1 MEITNNVCWLPYD
14 RDSGKERTFMID
26 FEKQARELVGK
37 MTLEEKASQLNFDA
51 PAIPRLGI
59 PRYHWWNE
67 ALHGLA
73 RAGTATMFP
82 QSIGLA
88 AMFDAEEMKAIGDI
102 ISTEA
107 RAKYN
112 AYSSEEDRDIY
123 KGLTLWS
130 PNVNIFRDPRWGRGH
145 ETYGEDP
152 YLTSEL
158 GVAFIKGIQGDGKYL
173 KAAACAKHFAVHSGP
188 EELRHEFD
196 AQVSDKDLWETYLP
210 AFEACVKEAKVEGV
224 MGAYNR
230 TNGEPCCGSKFL
242 MKDILRGQWEFEGYF
257 TSDCWAIKDFHEN
270 HHVTDTATESAAL
283 ALKMGCDINCG
294 NTYLKVMQAY
304 QEGLVTEE
312 DITEAAVRAMRTRFR
327 LGLFADDCE
336 YDQISYEELASKEH
350 RKAAVEAAEKSVV
363 LLKNDGIL
371 PLKKEL
377 KTLAV
382 IGPNADSRW
391 PLIGNYHGTA
401 PRYITVLE
409 GIEMVA
415 ENIRIHYSEG
425 CHTMKDRV
433 EELALPDD
441 RISEAVYAAKKAGK
455 AVVCVGLDERYEG
468 EQHDVGNQFDETS
481 MADKPTTAL
490 PDSQIRLLKA
500 LIETGVELIV
510 VNMTGSAVE
519 LKWLQDTPNVKA
531 ILQGWYP
538 GAEGGLAIARILFGD
553 VNPSGKL
560 PVTFYA
566 SAEGMPPITDYSM
579 KGRTY
584 RYLETMPMYPFG
596 YGLSYTAFAYSE
608 LKTEVQDDG
617 LKVMVTV
624 ENTGDVDGDEVTEVY
639 IKDTKSQFE
648 VRNHHLAAFKRFHLK
663 AGEKQTIELFVS
675 GKQFMVVNDQG
686 MRVKDGSEFAV
697 YVGGTQ
703 PDARSE
709 ELTGQKPLETVIK
722 Y

>member
-1 MEITNNVCWLPYD
+1 MT
-14 RDSGKERTFMID
+14 D
-26 FEKQARELVGK
+26 FEKQARELVDK

-82 QSIGLA
+82 QSIALA
-88 AMFDAEEMKAIGDI
+88 AMFDSEEMGKIGDI

-112 AYSSEEDRDIY
+112 AYSSEDDRDIY

-196 AQVSDKDLWETYLP
+196 AVVSDKDLWETYLP
-210 AFEACVKEAKVEGV
+210 AFEACVKDAKVEGI

-230 TNGEPCCGSKFL
+230 TNGEPCCGSQFL
-242 MKDILRGQWEFEGYF
+242 MKDILRGKWGFEGYY

-294 NTYLKVMQAY
+294 NTYLKIMQAY

-336 YDQISYEELASKEH
+336 YDSISYEEIASREH
-350 RKAAVEAAEKSVV
+350 RQAAIEAAEKSVV

-371 PLKKEL
+371 PLDKGMEM
-377 KTLAV
+377 LAV

-455 AVVCVGLDERYEG
+455 AIVCVGLDERYEG
-468 EQHDVGNQFDETS
+468 EQHDVGNRFDETS

-490 PDSQIRLLKA
+490 PDSQIRLLNA
-500 LIETGVELIV
+500 LIETGADLVV

-519 LKWLQDTPNVKA
+519 LKWLQEAPNVKA

-566 SAEGMPPITDYSM
+566 SAEGMPSITDYSM

-584 RYLETMPMYPFG
+584 RYMESKPMYPFG
-596 YGLSYTAFAYSE
+596 YGLSYTKFAYSD
-608 LKTEVQDDG
+608 LRTEMAKGGV
-617 LKVMVTV
+617 KIIVTV
-624 ENTGDVDGDEVTEVY
+624 ENAGAVDGDEVVEVY
-639 IKDTKSQFE
+639 IKDIKSPFE
-648 VRNHHLAAFKRFHLK
+648 VRNHHLAAFKRFHIK
-663 AGEKQTIELFVS
+663 AGEQQAVELFVPE
-675 GKQFMVVNDQG
+675 KQFMVVNDQG
-686 MRVKDGSEFAV
+686 ERIKDGTEFAV

-709 ELTGQKPLETVIK
+709 ELTGQKPLKMVIQ

>member
-1 MEITNNVCWLPYD
+1 M
-14 RDSGKERTFMID
+14 KD
-26 FEKQARELVGK
+26 FEKQARELVEK

-73 RAGTATMFP
+73 RGGTATMFP
-82 QSIGLA
+82 QSIALA
-88 AMFDAEEMKAIGDI
+88 AMFDAQEMVKIGDI

-152 YLTSEL
+152 FLTSEL
-158 GVAFIKGIQGDGKYL
+158 GVAFIKGIQGDKTYL

-210 AFEACVKEAKVEGV
+210 AFEACVKEGKVEGV

-230 TNGEPCCGSKFL
+230 TNGEPCCGSKLL
-242 MKDILRGQWEFEGYF
+242 MKDILRGKWNFEGYF

-294 NTYLKVMQAY
+294 STYLKIMQAY

-336 YDQISYEELASKEH
+336 YDKISYDVVACKEH
-350 RKAAVEAAEKSVV
+350 RQAAVRAAEKSVV

-371 PLKKEL
+371 PLKKTME
-377 KTLAV
+377 KLAV

-401 PRYITVLE
+401 PRYVTVLE
-409 GIEMVA
+409 GIETVA
-415 ENIRIHYSEG
+415 ENVRLHYSEG

-433 EELALPDD
+433 EELALPND
-441 RISEAVYAAKKAGK
+441 RVSEAVCAAREAGT
-455 AVVCVGLDERYEG
+455 AVVCLGLDERYEG
-468 EQHDVGNQFDETS
+468 EQHDVGNRFDETS

-490 PDSQIRLLKA
+490 PDSQIALLEA
-500 LIETGVELIV
+500 LLETGVDLIV

-519 LKWLQDTPNVKA
+519 LKWLQQSPNVRA

-538 GAEGGLAIARILFGD
+538 GAEGGLAIARILFGE

-566 SAEGMPPITDYSM
+566 SAEGMPPVTDYSM

-584 RYLETMPMYPFG
+584 RYLECDPMYPFG
-596 YGLSYTAFAYSE
+596 YGLSYSRFAYSDLRIKAE
-608 LKTEVQDDG
+608 TNGVR
-617 LKVMVTV
+617 VTV
-624 ENTGDVDGDEVTEVY
+624 LVKNTGDMDGDEVVQIY

-648 VRNHHLAAFKRFHLK
+648 VRNHRLAGFKRIHLR
-663 AGEKQTIELFVS
+663 AGEEKETEIFIS
-675 GKQFMVVNDQG
+675 DKQFTVVNDKG
-686 MRVKDGSEFAV
+686 ERVKDGSEFILYA
-697 YVGGTQ
+697 GGGQ
-703 PDARSE
+703 PDGRSE
-709 ELTGQKPLETVIK
+709 ELTGQKPLESLIH

>member
-1 MEITNNVCWLPYD
+1 
-14 RDSGKERTFMID
+14 MID

>member
-1 MEITNNVCWLPYD
+1 
-14 RDSGKERTFMID
+14 
-26 FEKQARELVGK
+26 
-37 MTLEEKASQLNFDA
+37 
-51 PAIPRLGI
+51 
-59 PRYHWWNE
+59 
-67 ALHGLA
+67 
-73 RAGTATMFP
+73 
-82 QSIGLA
+82 
-88 AMFDAEEMKAIGDI
+88 
-102 ISTEA
+102 
-107 RAKYN
+107 
-112 AYSSEEDRDIY
+112 
-123 KGLTLWS
+123 
-130 PNVNIFRDPRWGRGH
+130 
-145 ETYGEDP
+145 
-152 YLTSEL
+152 
-158 GVAFIKGIQGDGKYL
+158 
-173 KAAACAKHFAVHSGP
+173 
-188 EELRHEFD
+188 
-196 AQVSDKDLWETYLP
+196 
-210 AFEACVKEAKVEGV
+210 
-224 MGAYNR
+224 
-230 TNGEPCCGSKFL
+230 
-242 MKDILRGQWEFEGYF
+242 
-257 TSDCWAIKDFHEN
+257 
-270 HHVTDTATESAAL
+270 
-283 ALKMGCDINCG
+283 
-294 NTYLKVMQAY
+294 MQAY

-336 YDQISYEELASKEH
+336 YDSISYEEIASREH
-350 RKAAVEAAEKSVV
+350 RQAAIEAAEKSVV

-371 PLKKEL
+371 PLDKGMEM
-377 KTLAV
+377 LAV

-455 AVVCVGLDERYEG
+455 AIVCVGLDERYEG
-468 EQHDVGNQFDETS
+468 EQHDVGNRFDETS

-490 PDSQIRLLKA
+490 PDSQIRLLNA
-500 LIETGVELIV
+500 LIKTGADLVV

-519 LKWLQDTPNVKA
+519 LKWLQEAPNVKA

-566 SAEGMPPITDYSM
+566 SAEGMPSITDYSM

-584 RYLETMPMYPFG
+584 RYLETVPMYPFG
-596 YGLSYTAFAYSE
+596 YGLSYTTFAYSD
-608 LKTEVQDDG
+608 LGAEVQEDG
-617 LKVMVTV
+617 VKVRVTV
-624 ENTGDVDGDEVTEVY
+624 ENTGAVDGDEVTEVY
-639 IKDTKSQFE
+639 VKDTQSRFE

-663 AGEKQTIELFVS
+663 AGEKQTIELLIPE
-675 GKQFMVVNDQG
+675 KQFMVVNDQG
-686 MRVKDGSEFAV
+686 MRIKDGSRFAL

-703 PDARSE
+703 PDLRSE
-709 ELTGQKPLETVIK
+709 ELTGQRPLETVIQ

>member
-1 MEITNNVCWLPYD
+1 MT
-14 RDSGKERTFMID
+14 D
-26 FEKQARELVGK
+26 FEKQARELVDK

-73 RAGTATMFP
+73 RAGTATMF
-82 QSIGLA
+82 
-88 AMFDAEEMKAIGDI
+88 DTEEMEKIGDI

-112 AYSSEEDRDIY
+112 AYSSEDDRDIY

-152 YLTSEL
+152 YLTSRL

-196 AQVSDKDLWETYLP
+196 AVVSDKDLWETYLP
-210 AFEACVKEAKVEGV
+210 AFQACVEEAGVEGV

-230 TNGEPCCGSKFL
+230 TNGEPCCGSKLL
-242 MKDILRGQWEFEGYF
+242 MKDILRGKWDFQGYF

-270 HHVTDTATESAAL
+270 HHVTDTATESAGL

-312 DITEAAVRAMRTRFR
+312 DITEAAIRVMRTRFK

-336 YDQISYEELASKEH
+336 YDKISYEEVACKKH
-350 RKAAVEAAEKSVV
+350 RQAAIQAAERSVV

-371 PLKKEL
+371 PLKKDME
-377 KTLAV
+377 KLAV

-401 PRYITVLE
+401 PRYVTVLE

-415 ENIRIHYSEG
+415 EDIRIHYSEG

-433 EELALPDD
+433 EELALPGD
-441 RISEAVYAAKKAGK
+441 RLSEAVYAAKEAKT
-455 AVVCVGLDERYEG
+455 AVVCLGLDERYEG
-468 EQHDVGNQFDETS
+468 EQHDVGNRIDETS

-490 PDSQIRLLKA
+490 PDSQLHLLKA
-500 LIETGVELIV
+500 LIETGVDLIV

-538 GAEGGLAIARILFGD
+538 GAEGGLAIARILFGE

-566 SAEGMPPITDYSM
+566 SSCRLPII
-579 KGRTY
+579 
-584 RYLETMPMYPFG
+584 P
-596 YGLSYTAFAYSE
+596 
-608 LKTEVQDDG
+608 
-617 LKVMVTV
+617 
-624 ENTGDVDGDEVTEVY
+624 
-639 IKDTKSQFE
+639 
-648 VRNHHLAAFKRFHLK
+648 
-663 AGEKQTIELFVS
+663 
-675 GKQFMVVNDQG
+675 
-686 MRVKDGSEFAV
+686 
-697 YVGGTQ
+697 
-703 PDARSE
+703 
-709 ELTGQKPLETVIK
+709 
-722 Y
+722 

>member
-1 MEITNNVCWLPYD
+1 M
-14 RDSGKERTFMID
+14 KD
-26 FEKQARELVGK
+26 FEKQARELVEK

-73 RAGTATMFP
+73 RGGTATMFP
-82 QSIGLA
+82 QSIALA
-88 AMFDAEEMKAIGDI
+88 AMFDAQEMVKIGDI

-152 YLTSEL
+152 FLTSEL
-158 GVAFIKGIQGDGKYL
+158 GVAFIKGIQGDKTYL

-210 AFEACVKEAKVEGV
+210 AFEACVKEGKVEGV

-230 TNGEPCCGSKFL
+230 TNGEPCCGSKLL
-242 MKDILRGQWEFEGYF
+242 MKDILRGKWNFEGYF

-294 NTYLKVMQAY
+294 STYLKIMQAY

-336 YDQISYEELASKEH
+336 YDKISYDVVACKEH
-350 RKAAVEAAEKSVV
+350 RQAAVRAAEKSVV

-371 PLKKEL
+371 PLKKTME
-377 KTLAV
+377 KLAV

-401 PRYITVLE
+401 PRYVTVLE
-409 GIEMVA
+409 GIETVA
-415 ENIRIHYSEG
+415 ENVRLHYSEG

-433 EELALPDD
+433 EELALPND
-441 RISEAVYAAKKAGK
+441 RVSEAVCAAREAGT
-455 AVVCVGLDERYEG
+455 AVVCLGLDERYEG
-468 EQHDVGNQFDETS
+468 EQHDVGNRFDETS

-490 PDSQIRLLKA
+490 PDSQIALLEA
-500 LIETGVELIV
+500 LLETGVDLIV

-519 LKWLQDTPNVKA
+519 LKWLQE
-531 ILQGWYP
+531 W
-538 GAEGGLAIARILFGD
+538 
-553 VNPSGKL
+553 
-560 PVTFYA
+560 
-566 SAEGMPPITDYSM
+566 
-579 KGRTY
+579 
-584 RYLETMPMYPFG
+584 
-596 YGLSYTAFAYSE
+596 
-608 LKTEVQDDG
+608 
-617 LKVMVTV
+617 
-624 ENTGDVDGDEVTEVY
+624 
-639 IKDTKSQFE
+639 
-648 VRNHHLAAFKRFHLK
+648 
-663 AGEKQTIELFVS
+663 
-675 GKQFMVVNDQG
+675 
-686 MRVKDGSEFAV
+686 
-697 YVGGTQ
+697 
-703 PDARSE
+703 
-709 ELTGQKPLETVIK
+709 
-722 Y
+722 

>member
-1 MEITNNVCWLPYD
+1 MT
-14 RDSGKERTFMID
+14 D
-26 FEKQARELVGK
+26 FEKQARELVDK

-82 QSIGLA
+82 QSIALA
-88 AMFDAEEMKAIGDI
+88 AMFDTEEMEKIGDI

-112 AYSSEEDRDIY
+112 AYSSEDDRDIY

-152 YLTSEL
+152 YLTSRL

-173 KAAACAKHFAVHSGP
+173 KAAACVKHFAVHSGP

-196 AQVSDKDLWETYLP
+196 AVVSDKDLWETYLP
-210 AFEACVKEAKVEGV
+210 AFQACVEEAGVEGV

-230 TNGEPCCGSKFL
+230 TNGEPCCGSKLL
-242 MKDILRGQWEFEGYF
+242 MKDILRGKWDFQGYF

-312 DITEAAVRAMRTRFR
+312 DITEAAVRVMRTRFK

-336 YDQISYEELASKEH
+336 YDKISYEEVACKKH
-350 RKAAVEAAEKSVV
+350 RQAAIQAAERSVV

-371 PLKKEL
+371 PLKKDME
-377 KTLAV
+377 KLAV

-401 PRYITVLE
+401 PRYVTVLE

-415 ENIRIHYSEG
+415 EDIRIHYSEG

-433 EELALPDD
+433 EELALPGD
-441 RISEAVYAAKKAGK
+441 RLSEAVYAAKEAKT
-455 AVVCVGLDERYEG
+455 AVVCLGLDERYEG
-468 EQHDVGNQFDETS
+468 EQHDVGNRIDETS

-490 PDSQIRLLKA
+490 PDSQLHLLKA
-500 LIETGVELIV
+500 LIETGVDLIV

-538 GAEGGLAIARILFGD
+538 GAEGGLAIARILFGE

-566 SAEGMPPITDYSM
+566 SSEGMPPITDYSM

-584 RYLETMPMYPFG
+584 RYMESKPMYPFG
-596 YGLSYTAFAYSE
+596 YGLSYTRFAYSD
-608 LKTEVQDDG
+608 LKTETAEGGV
-617 LKVMVTV
+617 KITVTV
-624 ENTGDVDGDEVTEVY
+624 ENTGAVDGDEVTEVY
-639 IKDTKSQFE
+639 IKDIKSPFE
-648 VRNHHLAAFKRFHLK
+648 VRNHHLAAFKRFHVK
-663 AGEKQTIELFVS
+663 AGEKQTIELLIPQ
-675 GKQFMVVNDQG
+675 KQFMVVNDQG
-686 MRVKDGSEFAV
+686 ERIKDGTEFAV

-709 ELTGQKPLETVIK
+709 ELTGQRPLETVIQ

>member
-1 MEITNNVCWLPYD
+1 
-14 RDSGKERTFMID
+14 MID

-519 LKWLQDTPNVKA
+519 LKWLQDMPNVKA

>member
-1 MEITNNVCWLPYD
+1 MINSPEFPQGSTRERN
-14 RDSGKERTFMID
+14 GKVMTD
-26 FEKQARELVGK
+26 FEREARELVSK

-82 QSIGLA
+82 QSIALA
-88 AMFDAEEMKAIGDI
+88 AMFDSEEMKKIGDI

-230 TNGEPCCGSKFL
+230 TNGEPCCGSRFL
-242 MKDILRGQWEFEGYF
+242 MKDILRGKWNFEGYF

-294 NTYLKVMQAY
+294 NTYLKIMQAY

-336 YDQISYEELASKEH
+336 YDKISYEEIASKEH
-350 RKAAVEAAEKSVV
+350 RKAAVDAAEKSVV

-371 PLKKEL
+371 PLKKTM
-377 KTLAV
+377 KKLAV

-401 PRYITVLE
+401 PRYVTVLE
-409 GIEMVA
+409 GIETVA
-415 ENIRIHYSEG
+415 GSVRIHYSEG

-441 RISEAVYAAKKAGK
+441 RVSEAVYAAKEAGT

-468 EQHDVGNQFDETS
+468 EQHDVGNRFDETS

-490 PDSQIRLLKA
+490 PDSQVRLLNA
-500 LIETGVELIV
+500 LIETGVDLIV

-519 LKWLQDTPNVKA
+519 LKWLQDSSNVRA

-584 RYLETMPMYPFG
+584 RYLETTPMYPFG
-596 YGLSYTAFAYSE
+596 YGLSYTSFQYSD
-608 LKTEVQDDG
+608 LNIDTEEDG
-617 LKVMVTV
+617 VKITVGV
-624 ENTGDVDGDEVTEVY
+624 ENTGSLDGDEVVQVY
-639 IKDTKSQFE
+639 LKDTKSQFE
-648 VRNHHLAAFKRFHLK
+648 VRNHHLAAFKRIHIK
-663 AGEKQTIELFVS
+663 SGEKQTVELFIQK
-675 GKQFMVVNDQG
+675 KQFMVVNDRG
-686 MRVKDGSEFAV
+686 ERVKDGSEFAV

-709 ELTGQKPLETVIK
+709 ELTGQRPLKTVIR